1 MNITEERQKSVIQIP
16 YASSTFIVLINTA
29 RGQAAENGTSN
40 GSVPAMLAGLVA
52 ICIALVLISRKNRKK
67 KKGNTASDTA
77 GDDVLIRI
85 SHLNKTFDDNFQV
98 LKDVNAEIRR
108 GEVIS
113 IIGPSGTGKSTFLR
127 CINLLETPSGGEIF
141 ISGENILEDGTDIPM
156 LRRKMGMV
164 FQAFNLFNGMTVLEN
179 ITFAPMKLLNKTR
192 EEAKAMEL
200 LRLVGLAEKADC
212 DPRQMSGGQKQ
223 RIAIARALA
232 MEPEIILFDEPT
244 SALDPTMV
252 SEVLGVM
259 RTLAKQGLTMMV
271 VTHEMR
277 FAQDVSSRVF
287 YMDEGI
293 IYESGTPDEIFNNP
307 KREKTSNFIR
317 HIREFN
323 YDITSELFDFY
334 EMMAKVNEFCVKY
347 NMSGTVIN
355 HITHTVEEGLTILGA
370 KAGSSVRIK
379 YSEKDFSKEVVI
391 SSPEQYSE
399 DYPGNAE
406 NAIPYA
412 MLKGICKDVLFHSD
426 STGSTLTCHLD

>member
-1 MNITEERQKSVIQIP
+1 
-16 YASSTFIVLINTA
+16 
-29 RGQAAENGTSN
+29 
-40 GSVPAMLAGLVA
+40 
-52 ICIALVLISRKNRKK
+52 
-67 KKGNTASDTA
+67 
-77 GDDVLIRI
+77 
-85 SHLNKTFDDNFQV
+85 
-98 LKDVNAEIRR
+98 
-108 GEVIS
+108 
-113 IIGPSGTGKSTFLR
+113 
-127 CINLLETPSGGEIF
+127 
-141 ISGENILEDGTDIPM
+141 M

-192 EEAKAMEL
+192 EEAEAKAMEL

-293 IYESGTPDEIFNNP
+293 IYESGT
-307 KREKTSNFIR
+307 
-317 HIREFN
+317 
-323 YDITSELFDFY
+323 
-334 EMMAKVNEFCVKY
+334 
-347 NMSGTVIN
+347 VIN

-412 MLKGICKDVLFHSD
+412 MLKGICKEVLFHSD